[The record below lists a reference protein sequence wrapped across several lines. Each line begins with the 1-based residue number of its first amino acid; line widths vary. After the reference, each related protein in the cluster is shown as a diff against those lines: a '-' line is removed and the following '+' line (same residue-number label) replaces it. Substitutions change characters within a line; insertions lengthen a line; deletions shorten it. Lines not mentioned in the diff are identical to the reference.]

1 MSPRPPIIGLAL
13 GGGAAR
19 GLSHLGVLRSLD
31 ELGVRADVVCGTS
44 IGALIGA
51 AYVCEGLD
59 ALESWVRSLD
69 LGDVVR
75 YLDLRLAPGGGF
87 ADGENLIE
95 LLRERIGD
103 PDVEELPRTF
113 AAVATDLAT
122 GRELWLREGNLWD
135 AVRASIAVP
144 GILTPTPRE
153 GRWLVDGGLVNP
165 VPVSVCRALGAEI
178 VLAVNLTGGVTG
190 RHLSRRIATPPVAG
204 EGGEDGED
212 GGRGFLGRLKQTFT
226 REDWARELFRRE
238 RSTPTVFE
246 VLASSLDIMEDR
258 ITRSRMA
265 GDPPDLTLSPRIHD
279 VELIEFHRAEEAIQ
293 AGRDAVERERSHL
306 LELLGPHLRSD

>member
-1 MSPRPPIIGLAL
+1 MSSRDPKIGFAL

-19 GLSHLGVLRSLD
+19 GLSHLGVLQGLD

-44 IGALIGA
+44 IGALAGA
-51 AYVCEGLD
+51 AYACGHLETLD
-59 ALESWVRSLD
+59 AWVRTLD

-75 YLDLRLAPGGGF
+75 YLDLRLAAGGGF

-95 LLRERIGD
+95 LLRDRIGD
-103 PDVEELPRTF
+103 PSIEELPLTY

-122 GRELWLREGNLWD
+122 GREIWLREGNLWD

-144 GILTPTPRE
+144 GLLTPVPLR

-165 VPVSVCRALGAEI
+165 VPVSVCRALEADV

-190 RHLSRRIATPPVAG
+190 RHLSRRIATPPVPAE
-204 EGGEDGED
+204 EGSGSPDGRSD
-212 GGRGFLGRLKQTFT
+212 ADRGFLDRLKDTFT
-226 REDWARELFRRE
+226 REDWAAEIFRRE
-238 RSTPTVFE
+238 RSSPTVFE

-258 ITRSRMA
+258 ITRSRLA
-265 GDPPDLTLSPRIHD
+265 GDPPDLTLAPRVLE
-279 VELIEFHRAEEAIQ
+279 VELIEFHRADEAIR
-293 AGRDAVERERSHL
+293 AGREAVERERARL
-306 LELLGPHLRSD
+306 EELLDL